1 MDQKIWYMETSE
13 QRRGPFSINELL
25 QKGLT
30 GDSQVWKPGMT
41 DWRHA
46 REVPEMALGF
56 DLNKIKNEI
65 EIDTYKFM
73 TEENADFRLQ
83 IEQLEKSYEDLLD
96 EKFGIKAILKDMEE
110 KDAELCSQVDSL
122 KKNNEESFNL
132 KLDLTV
138 KLKALEDENV
148 QLRTKLK
155 QLFTRLIPQ
164 WEEA

>member
-30 GDSQVWKPGMT
+30 GDSHVWKPGMT
-41 DWRHA
+41 DWRRA
-46 REVPEMALGF
+46 REVPEMSLGF